1 MALDPDGFVH
11 VADDGVARSYAANN
25 TVIDYAALSN
35 SQIQQMISQLPA
47 SYQEHLEHLRQ
58 VFEGVDGYDVANK
71 SQLLTPPSWLQPFKI
86 EPTTPPQ
93 PRDEAHEVASAL
105 ENRQINYCTGQ
116 PCTNTSACQFLGCSF
131 CGDFDRV
138 DARVCYP

>member
-11 VADDGVARSYAANN
+11 VADDGVARSYAANHS
-25 TVIDYAALSN
+25 VIDYAALSN

-71 SQLLTPPSWLQPFKI
+71 SQLLY
-86 EPTTPPQ
+86 
-93 PRDEAHEVASAL
+93 ASAL
-105 ENRQINYCTGQ
+105 ASGLRNRTHH
-116 PCTNTSACQFLGCSF
+116 SASASRRG
-131 CGDFDRV
+131 
-138 DARVCYP
+138 A